1 LYQPDVEHGLM
12 EIRFLSGKGRQKIAA
27 EPVKPSVPGTN
38 PNGNSQFPGL
48 ECQLFFRENMD
59 ANIYKPMVYFR
70 ILKVGYIQKMVH
82 IPATFN
88 DGPGVG
94 FAQKKNLR
102 IRKLSFQIT
111 G

>member
-1 LYQPDVEHGLM
+1 
-12 EIRFLSGKGRQKIAA
+12 
-27 EPVKPSVPGTN
+27 
-38 PNGNSQFPGL
+38 
-48 ECQLFFRENMD
+48 MD